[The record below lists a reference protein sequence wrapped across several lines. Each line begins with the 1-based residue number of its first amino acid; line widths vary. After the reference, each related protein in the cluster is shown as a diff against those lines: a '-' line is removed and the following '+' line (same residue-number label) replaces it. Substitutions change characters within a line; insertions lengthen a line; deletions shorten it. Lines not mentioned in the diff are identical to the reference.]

1 MMGVPHSVEIERE
14 GESERKRELEMVFYG
29 TSAAEVISARM
40 RPKNHS
46 VCRSVR
52 VVLQAKSNYQLTFD
66 EERA

>member
-40 RPKNHS
+40 R
-46 VCRSVR
+46 
-52 VVLQAKSNYQLTFD
+52 
-66 EERA
+66 